1 MAVFLGALVAECL
14 VLTVFILAK
23 LGFYQLGFLWLNPIG
38 AFGVITFSLLFNS
51 VLPNKKI
58 TPEVRGNQFEQN

>member
-1 MAVFLGALVAECL
+1 

-51 VLPNKKI
+51 VLPNKKNY
-58 TPEVRGNQFEQN
+58 PGSPGQSV